1 MGSRQKSINNY
12 EINDLMS
19 NYNLLGSLNFY
30 KTSVKISNSK
40 FFNIHSEDAVN
51 IIDSNFNLENV
62 IFDDI
67 KYDAI
72 DFDFTIGKLSNLKF
86 KNIGNDTL
94 LIFLDLMLKSIIFL
108 VLILMINL

>member
-1 MGSRQKSINNY
+1 
-12 EINDLMS
+12 MS

-51 IIDSNFNLENV
+51 IIDSNFNLEN

-86 KNIGNDTL
+86 KNIGNDAIDFSGSNVEVNN
-94 LIFLDLMLKSIIFL
+94 IFGSDINDKFISVGEKSEIKVNKSF
-108 VLILMINL
+108 